1 MNKIFLIGRLTK
13 DIEVRFTQNEK
24 KIGNFTLAVNR
35 EYKNTNGEYETDFIN
50 CLLFTNVDTVEKYT
64 KKGDLISVMG
74 RLQNRSYED
83 KDGKKHYVSEVV
95 ADKVEFL
102 QAKKETDPYVEMKQK
117 VEFDESQLPF

>member
-1 MNKIFLIGRLTK
+1 MIGRLTK

>member
-74 RLQNRSYED
+74 KLQNRSYED